1 MSDHFLQSLFE
12 PASIVI
18 AGASPREG
26 SVGSRLVNNI
36 LSGGYKGK
44 IWLVNSR
51 YRTMF
56 DLKAYRSIRT
66 LPECPDLAILVTPEA
81 TLERMISNCAER
93 GIKVALVMTMSHQ
106 RQALSEH
113 AANLGVRLI
122 GPGSAGL
129 IRPALSLNATYSDNQ
144 VAKGPLAVC
153 SHSAT
158 LASAV
163 IDWADSNQIGF
174 SALVSTGSEIDV
186 GMSDLLEYLSQDFA
200 TKAIIIYLDRVRHS
214 RRFISAI
221 AEAARNKPVLLM
233 KSTQDSARFCDVRTR
248 SGEVYSS
255 DRVFQAALDRAGV
268 VRIRTF
274 SNLFAAARILA
285 SGART
290 RGKRI
295 AIVSNGA
302 APAMLACERV
312 QAKGF
317 DLPALPA
324 TLIEEL
330 TAHMQTR
337 WSGVNPMVVR
347 DYEHMSAVF
356 PMTAEAA
363 LASDL
368 FDAVLCIHV
377 PDNWCDPL
385 ELAEKIANLPNPKNK
400 PLLTCWMGE
409 KQVNASRAY
418 FREAGI
424 LNFRTP
430 EAATDAFDFLYRHF
444 RNQKL
449 LLQLPDPVSSPEPVD
464 FKQARQVVR
473 TALDQR
479 IRVLPIEQSLTLLA
493 NLGIPNR
500 QPASPSP
507 HSRDL
512 ALRVFHD
519 PTFGPVLSLGIGGD
533 LMTLIHNRPVQLP
546 PLNGFLIADMLH
558 DEHLGKY
565 LGQFGH
571 KRPAAVDA
579 LTAVLQRVSDLICE
593 IPEIYEIEINPLR
606 VDDIGVNALSAV
618 VAVQRSSA
626 SSKRYEHLAIHPYP
640 RDWIRHCTLKNNE
653 QLTLRPIR
661 PEDGDGIAQLV
672 HNMSPEARYMR
683 FMHAMESLPPRMIA
697 QFTKIDYDRQM
708 AFCALPADGSLV
720 GVARYSI
727 NPDGT
732 SSEFAIA
739 IADDWQRQGLSTR
752 LMQLL
757 IEHARDHDLHSISGE
772 VLTRNQP
779 MRGLMESMGF
789 KCNIDPESPEQLIC
803 TLPLKSDSPNGS
815 DDTR

>member
-1 MSDHFLQSLFE
+1 MSEHFLQALFD
-12 PASIVI
+12 PKSIVI

-26 SVGSRLVNNI
+26 SVGARLVSNI

-44 IWLVNSR
+44 LWLVNSR
-51 YRTMF
+51 YKQMY
-56 DLKAYRSIRT
+56 DLKTHRSIRT
-66 LPECPDLAILVTPEA
+66 LPECPDLAILVTPEE

-93 GIKVALVMTMSHQ
+93 GIKVALIMTMSHR
-106 RQALSEH
+106 RQALTDF
-113 AANLGVRLI
+113 ARDLGVRLI
-122 GPGSAGL
+122 GPGSAGM

-144 VAKGPLAVC
+144 VNRGPLAVI

-186 GMSDLLEYLSQDFA
+186 GMSDLLDFLAQDFP
-200 TKAIIIYLDRVRHS
+200 TKAIIVYLDRVRFS
-214 RRFISAI
+214 RTFISAI
-221 AEAARNKPVLLM
+221 AEAARNKPVLLI
-233 KSTQDSARFCDVRTR
+233 KSTQDSAQFCDVRTR

-255 DRVFQAALDRAGV
+255 DRVFQAALDRSGV

-290 RGKRI
+290 RGKRL

-302 APAMLACERV
+302 APAMLACERI

-317 DLPALPA
+317 DLPALTGPLIDDLN
-324 TLIEEL
+324 TL
-330 TAHMQTR
+330 MQSR

-347 DYEHMSAVF
+347 DYEQMSVVF
-356 PMTAEAA
+356 PATVEAV

-368 FDAVLCIHV
+368 FDAVLCLYV

-385 ELAEKIANLPNPKNK
+385 ALAEKIAALPNPQNK
-400 PLLTCWMGE
+400 PLLTSWMGE
-409 KQVNASRAY
+409 KQVTSSRAF

-430 EAATDAFDFLYRHF
+430 EAATDAFDFLYRHY
-444 RNQKL
+444 RNQQL

-464 FKQARQVVR
+464 FNQGRQIVR
-473 TALDQR
+473 ASLDQG
-479 IRVLPIEQSLTLLA
+479 IRVLPTDQSLSLLA
-493 NLGIPNR
+493 NLGIPLNT
-500 QPASPSP
+500 SESLSP

-519 PTFGPVLSLGIGGD
+519 PTFGPVISLGIGGD
-533 LMTLIHNRPVQLP
+533 LMTLIYNRPVQLP
-546 PLNGFLIADMLH
+546 PLNGFLIADMLN
-558 DEHLGKY
+558 DEHLLKY

-571 KRPAAVDA
+571 KKPAALDA
-579 LTAVLQRVSDLICE
+579 LTAVLQRVSDLLCE
-593 IPEIYEIEINPLR
+593 IPEIYEIDINPLR
-606 VDDIGVNALSAV
+606 VDDLGVSAHAAV
-618 VAVQRSSA
+618 VAVQKSNANSQ
-626 SSKRYEHLAIHPYP
+626 RYEHLAIHPYP
-640 RDWIRHCTLKNNE
+640 RDWIRHCEIKNG
-653 QLTLRPIR
+653 QRLTLRPIR
-661 PEDGDGIAQLV
+661 PEDGDGVAQLV

-683 FMHAMESLPPRMIA
+683 FMHAIESLPPRMIA

-708 AFCALPADGSLV
+708 AFCALPEDGALV

-727 NPDGT
+727 NSDGT

-757 IEHARDHDLHSISGE
+757 IEHATEHNLQSISGE

-789 KCNIDPESPEQLIC
+789 QCSMDPDSPEQLIC
-803 TLPLKSDSPNGS
+803 TLMLPASQETS
-815 DDTR
+815 